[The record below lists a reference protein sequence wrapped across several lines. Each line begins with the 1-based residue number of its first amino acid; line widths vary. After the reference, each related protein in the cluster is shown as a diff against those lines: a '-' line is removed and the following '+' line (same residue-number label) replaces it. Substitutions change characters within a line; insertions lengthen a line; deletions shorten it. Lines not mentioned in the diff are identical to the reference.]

1 MRKKPDCDEME
12 LNSTVS
18 TKPIPA
24 KPPRLRAKPA
34 KRNVSDHEDDPSISN
49 PSKRPRINSTE
60 IPVVAEPASVT
71 KELDESQSRSSPSKG
86 TSENKS
92 AKPQVG
98 KGWKGYALVDVEELN
113 AGSKVDA
120 IDAKVSSQES
130 NGRFKLRKSKR
141 SR

>member
-1 MRKKPDCDEME
+1 MIFYDF
-12 LNSTVS
+12 V
-18 TKPIPA
+18 
-24 KPPRLRAKPA
+24 
-34 KRNVSDHEDDPSISN
+34 
-49 PSKRPRINSTE
+49 
-60 IPVVAEPASVT
+60 
-71 KELDESQSRSSPSKG
+71 G

-92 AKPQVG
+92 ARPVG

-141 SR
+141 NR